1 MYPPTYD
8 QSQRYLPKI
17 EVSDFNDSLSPVPSP
32 VAEVVPRG
40 LHLGDSVDNLDTNI
54 SRFSLPSPSKT
65 HDFGEEEAELAAIV
79 DRMGNRFPG
88 DLSSGKI
95 YFHGLFAFFSQNK
108 IELNDNCSK
117 TVLRK

>member
-32 VAEVVPRG
+32 VTELVPRG
-40 LHLGDSVDNLDTNI
+40 LHLEDSVDNLDTNI

-79 DRMGNRFPG
+79 DRMGDRFPG

-95 YFHGLFAFFSQNK
+95 YFPNLLAFFSQDMKKN
-108 IELNDNCSK
+108 
-117 TVLRK
+117 